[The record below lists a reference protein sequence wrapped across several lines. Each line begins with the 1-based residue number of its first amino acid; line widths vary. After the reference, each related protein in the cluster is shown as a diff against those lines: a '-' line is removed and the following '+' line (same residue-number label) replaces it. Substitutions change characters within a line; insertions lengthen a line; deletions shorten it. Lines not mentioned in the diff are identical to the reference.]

1 MSTTTIRG
9 ALAGERVIG
18 LSPASATEAASDWR
32 RRPHVFPGRA
42 LTAGAL
48 TQWQAWQAGHLA
60 LRGQDWTAGVVEGL
74 ELSVQLLPDAT
85 GFEAVELELGRGLA
99 LATSG
104 EDLVLQQPLRCRLA
118 DVPVVAPAGF
128 FEDGSG
134 VGPGTEGAPP
144 TLRARRIGA
153 ALGALGVPDENG
165 VPMRPAVP
173 AALPPIGVLVLQ
185 PVMADR
191 ASLDPMA
198 PCERSACD
206 EGTYGDAA
214 AFEDWRMADGARLLW
229 YVWPGEWRGVPAVP
243 DVQLRNALAW
253 TVFQAEEALHA
264 GQVLPW
270 EAWGQPLALVALDA
284 ATRAPLWLDR
294 ASVVRRGGQARDAR
308 LVALGGR
315 LQADSRR
322 PALWQAR
329 IEQLA
334 EQVAAAGEPAPAPGQ
349 LNDAFGRFLPP
360 VGLLPRNAFDAAGPR
375 SAFFPVGFDID
386 AVPIPVEQLDL
397 AVRASA
403 ALAPLSVGA
412 PESVRLMV
420 PVPLASWEPG
430 LLQRALIDPLFQQT
444 LDEHLLRRARTLG
457 LRQGLRQQAA
467 MLEHALS
474 GKVQTVPSFR
484 DDPLAVETESL
495 APWGEPP
502 PGGGHRSALRAGL
515 HQHFFD
521 GAAPPFTVQ
530 ATESL
535 FCWVCLDPDHPPRQ
549 LMLRWHGPN
558 GWEHRAYWGENLI
571 PGGTDGTAARLRV
584 GPLPTAG
591 QWTMLA
597 VAASALGLA
606 GQNVDGMAFAL
617 HDGRA
622 AFGLTGARTAEV
634 WRKWFCNFLPTG
646 ARVQGDEPWDLLSAN
661 DLWAPFEPQ
670 RGVEPSLPDLQ
681 AEGGDGGGGIF
692 DPGTPGTP
700 GTGQAPRRL
709 AVPNSGFSLVY
720 PPATGWRGHS
730 VVQSAVT
737 NGQGGLA
744 SITVGAGDGI
754 GCWIY
759 LDELNPPRSLW
770 AGLMLLDLR
779 SDVPAASRVQYVF
792 GYWGEN
798 RQAELLRT
806 MPALETLNARTR
818 RVGALPRSGS
828 WVELALR
835 MPVAADV
842 PAGATRYAVVGVVLT
857 AYQGQFAVSDLLHRP
872 PATQAQPTPAATLL
886 WPTAVSADPRPTT
899 TPPYTPFLAPA
910 PIPQHNLG
918 VLTPTPSSRIGTVS
932 VTAEL
937 VGDPLLLRLS
947 GHEQSQLPLRGL
959 QGFIDYLRQRID
971 RADDITDF
979 GFAHMQVDMHRIRQL
994 TMSATDAGRLA
1005 ISPTLAA
1012 LARSDSAIEVQKE
1025 IGAYIDRVRQTA
1037 QAATAPPPPPPPPP
1051 PPAPA
1056 PGPLPQR
1063 PGGRS
1068 LGTAIGSTGSISAV
1082 RIGTVTG
1089 ASIGSVQSAGL
1100 AGTLAASLAAAR
1112 AGQVA
1117 QQAQLLGSST
1127 DLSMRAGVAANR
1139 FAEGVLIQRP
1149 TAPPRIVYANPIVG
1163 LSEIRTTALAERLR
1177 NPPSP
1182 EARNYALSNRARTV
1196 SSLLNLLETFAS
1208 EDSGEVPALLQD
1220 FQVPGL
1226 AGDPF
1231 LAGLPAGTLQRPLA
1245 DFRGN
1250 AALQEALA
1258 RPPSGSDNA
1267 LDEATLFT
1275 QAVSLSDSTIA
1286 MLRRLEARL
1295 TIYRDALTR
1304 CETALETLRQ
1314 QIGQLGARQAEV
1326 ASALAEARHDVS
1338 VTRALLAEETE
1349 RIAAVNA
1356 RRAKVLAEEVKFIA
1370 YVRPRETDNLLATP
1384 THAVD
1389 PGLVE
1394 APVPACLRAHPE
1406 PPEELLDMLRVVRE
1420 APAPW
1425 FVRVPPL
1432 LQRLDKVDHLVR
1444 LLDGAQLRALAGLA
1458 QPRLATQMVA
1468 GASRLA
1474 SGIAQLAAR
1483 QTEALAP
1490 RVATLQALNLGLLG
1504 SLSWQGVRDQAAQV
1518 VSFGDLAEGGHGRA
1532 DVARAAADE
1541 LDRIRGVAACLHAEF
1556 SGVLPAIRLQWAE
1569 LLSEFDAAP
1578 NLRNLANLP
1587 RWAEIPSLDRRQMQ
1601 AYADW
1606 LFAQIEPGQP
1616 QAVALVN
1623 DVVRMCLL
1631 LASHAPVDRIVQG
1644 RMARPTPGVRPGVRI
1659 PLTVLDAAPL
1669 RVGMAALLYR
1679 ADQLVARA
1687 TVEDLGQGEV
1697 MARVVH
1703 TAQTRVDLG
1712 DDVRVHFDMA
1722 ATVSLAATAAR
1733 RTLFR

>member
-1 MSTTTIRG
+1 MSTTPIDG

-18 LSPASATEAASDWR
+18 LSPQSATEAATDWR
-32 RRPHVFPGRA
+32 RRPNVFPGRA

-60 LRGQDWTAGVVEGL
+60 LRGQDWTAGVVDGL
-74 ELSVQLLPDAT
+74 ELSVRLLPDST
-85 GFEAVELELGRGLA
+85 GFEAVELEIGRGLA

-134 VGPGTEGAPP
+134 VGAGTEGDPP
-144 TLRARRIGA
+144 TLRSRGIGA
-153 ALGALGVPDENG
+153 ALGALGAPATPGG
-165 VPMRPAVP
+165 VPRPEIP

-185 PVMADR
+185 PVVADR
-191 ASLDPMA
+191 ASLDPMD

-229 YVWPGEWRGVPAVP
+229 FVWPGEWRGVPAVP
-243 DVQLRNALAW
+243 AVQLRNALAW
-253 TVFQAEEALHA
+253 TVFQAEEALPA

-270 EAWGQPLALVALDA
+270 EAWGQPLALVALDG

-308 LVALGGR
+308 LVAMAGR

-334 EQVAAAGEPAPAPGQ
+334 EQVASSGEPAPAPGT

-360 VGLLPRNAFDAAGPR
+360 VGLLPRNAFDPAGPR

-386 AVPIPVEQLDL
+386 AAPIPVEQLDL

-403 ALAPLSVGA
+403 ALAPLAVGA
-412 PESVRLMV
+412 AESVRLLV
-420 PVPLASWEPG
+420 PVPLSSWEPG
-430 LLQRALIDPLFQQT
+430 LLQRARIDPLFQQT
-444 LDEHLLRRARTLG
+444 LDAHLLRRARTLG

-467 MLEHALS
+467 MLDHALS
-474 GKVQTVPSFR
+474 GKVQTVASFK

-530 ATESL
+530 PNEAL
-535 FCWVCLDPDHPPRQ
+535 FCWVCLDPDNPPRT

-571 PGGTDGTAARLRV
+571 AGGADGTAARLRV
-584 GPLPTAG
+584 GDLPTPG
-591 QWTMLA
+591 QWVMLT

-617 HDGRA
+617 YDGLA

-681 AEGGDGGGGIF
+681 AEAGDGGIF
-692 DPGTPGTP
+692 GQP
-700 GTGQAPRRL
+700 GTGTGTGTPAARRL
-709 AVPNSGFSLVY
+709 GVPTSGFSLVY

-730 VVQSAVT
+730 VVHNAPAT

-744 SITVGAGDGI
+744 SIAIGAGDSFS
-754 GCWIY
+754 CWIY

-779 SDVPAASRVQYVF
+779 PDPPAASRIQYAF

-798 RQAELLRT
+798 RQAELMRT
-806 MPALETLNARTR
+806 VPGLETLNARTQR
-818 RVGALPRSGS
+818 AGALPRSGG
-828 WVELALR
+828 WVELPLR
-835 MPVAADV
+835 LPTAAEL
-842 PAGATRYAVVGVVLT
+842 PNGASRYAALGMVLT

-872 PATQAQPTPAATLL
+872 PPSATQPTPAPVLL
-886 WPTAVSADPRPTT
+886 WPTAISADPRPTT
-899 TPPYTPFLAPA
+899 VPPYAPFLAPA

-932 VTAEL
+932 LYTEL

-947 GHEQSQLPLRGL
+947 GHEQSQLLLRGL
-959 QGFIDYLRQRID
+959 QGFADYLRQRID

-1012 LARSDSAIEVQKE
+1012 LAKSDSAIEVQKE

-1037 QAATAPPPPPPPPP
+1037 TAASTPPAPPAP

-1056 PGPLPQR
+1056 PGPVPQR
-1063 PGGRS
+1063 PGVSR
-1068 LGTAIGSTGSISAV
+1068 LAANIGSISAV
-1082 RIGTVTG
+1082 RIGTITG
-1089 ASIGSVQSAGL
+1089 ASSGSL
-1100 AGTLAASLAAAR
+1100 LAASALAVRPGQAAQQANLGSSTNLAAR
-1112 AGQVA
+1112 AGVA
-1117 QQAQLLGSST
+1117 S
-1127 DLSMRAGVAANR
+1127 VAAASR
-1139 FAEGVLIQRP
+1139 LAEGVLVQRP
-1149 TAPPRIVYANPIVG
+1149 TAPLNIVYANPVVG
-1163 LSEIRTTALAERLR
+1163 LSEVRTTALAERLR

-1196 SSLLNLLETFAS
+1196 TSLLNLLEAFAA

-1231 LAGLPAGTLQRPLA
+1231 LAGLPATTPPTLQRPLA

-1250 AALQEALA
+1250 TALQEALA
-1258 RPPSGSDNA
+1258 RPPTGSDNA

-1275 QAVSLSDSTIA
+1275 QAVSLSDNTIA

-1295 TIYRDALTR
+1295 TVYRDALSR
-1304 CETALETLRQ
+1304 CETALATLRG
-1314 QIGQLGARQAEV
+1314 QIGALDARQAEV
-1326 ASALAEARHDVS
+1326 ASQLAEARHDVS
-1338 VTRALLAEETE
+1338 VTRALLDEETE
-1349 RIAAVNA
+1349 RIAAINA

-1425 FVRVPPL
+1425 FVQVPPL
-1432 LQRLDKVDHLVR
+1432 LQRLDKVDHLMR
-1444 LLDGAQLRALAGLA
+1444 LLDGAQVRALAGLA
-1458 QPRLATQMVA
+1458 QPRLSTQVVS

-1474 SGIAQLAAR
+1474 TGIAQLATR

-1490 RVATLQALNLGLLG
+1490 RVATLQTMNLNLLT

-1532 DVARAAADE
+1532 DVARAAAEE

-1587 RWAEIPSLDRRQMQ
+1587 RWAEIPYLDRRQMQ

-1606 LFAQIEPGQP
+1606 LFGQIEPGQP

-1644 RMARPTPGVRPGVRI
+1644 RMARPTPGVSPGVRI

-1722 ATVSLAATAAR
+1722 TNVSLAATTAR

>member
-1 MSTTTIRG
+1 VSTTPITG
-9 ALAGERVIG
+9 ALAGERVVG

-32 RRPHVFPGRA
+32 RRPNVFPGRA

-60 LRGQDWTAGVVEGL
+60 LRGQDWTAGVVDGL
-74 ELSVQLLPDAT
+74 ELSVRLLPDAT
-85 GFEAVELELGRGLA
+85 GFDAVELEIGRGLA

-134 VGPGTEGAPP
+134 VGPGTEGDPA
-144 TLRARRIGA
+144 TLRTRRIGA
-153 ALGALGVPDENG
+153 ALGALGEPAEPG
-165 VPMRPAVP
+165 GAPRPEIP
-173 AALPPIGVLVLQ
+173 AALPAIGVLVLQ

-191 ASLDPMA
+191 ASLDPMD

-206 EGTYGDAA
+206 EGSYGDAA
-214 AFEDWRMADGARLLW
+214 AFEDWRMGDGARLLW
-229 YVWPGEWRGVPAVP
+229 YVWPGEWRGTPAV
-243 DVQLRNALAW
+243 
-253 TVFQAEEALHA
+253 TVFQAEEALPA

-270 EAWGQPLALVALDA
+270 EAWGQPLALVALDP
-284 ATRAPLWLDR
+284 ATRTPLWLDR

-308 LVALGGR
+308 LVVLNGR
-315 LQADSRR
+315 LRADSRR

-334 EQVAAAGEPAPAPGQ
+334 EQVASSGEPAPAPGT

-375 SAFFPVGFDID
+375 SAFFPVGFDVD

-403 ALAPLSVGA
+403 ALAPLSVDA
-412 PESVRLMV
+412 AESVRLLV
-420 PVPLASWEPG
+420 PVPLSSWEPG
-430 LLQRALIDPLFQQT
+430 LLLPARIDPLFQQT
-444 LDEHLLRRARTLG
+444 LDAHLLRRARTLG

-467 MLEHALS
+467 MLDHALS
-474 GKVQTVPSFR
+474 GKVQAVPAFK

-502 PGGGHRSALRAGL
+502 PGGGHRSTLRAGL

-530 ATESL
+530 DTESL
-535 FCWVCLDPDHPPRQ
+535 FCWVCLDPDNPPRQ
-549 LMLRWHGPN
+549 LQLRWRAPD

-571 PGGTDGTAARLRV
+571 PGGVDGTAARLRV
-584 GPLPTAG
+584 GDLPTPG
-591 QWTMLA
+591 QWVMLT

-606 GQNVDGMAFAL
+606 GQNLDGMGFAL
-617 HDGRA
+617 FDGRA

-634 WRKWFCNFLPTG
+634 WRKWFCNFLPAG

-661 DLWAPFEPQ
+661 DLWMPFEPQ
-670 RGVEPSLPDLQ
+670 RGVEPSLPDLEDE
-681 AEGGDGGGGIF
+681 AGDGGIF
-692 DPGTPGTP
+692 GQP
-700 GTGQAPRRL
+700 GTGTPAARRL
-709 AVPNSGFSLVY
+709 AIPTSGFSLVY

-730 VVQSAVT
+730 VVNNAPVT

-744 SITVGAGDGI
+744 SITIGAGDQFSS
-754 GCWIY
+754 WIY
-759 LDELNPPRSLW
+759 LDELNPPRALW
-770 AGLMLLDLR
+770 AGLMLMDLR
-779 SDVPAASRVQYVF
+779 PDVPAAARIQYAF

-798 RQAELLRT
+798 RQAELVRT
-806 MPALETLNARTR
+806 VPGLETLNARTR
-818 RVGALPRSGS
+818 RAGALPRSGS
-828 WVELALR
+828 WVELPLR
-835 MPVAADV
+835 LPTAADL
-842 PAGATRYAVVGVVLT
+842 PNGASRYAVLGMVLT
-857 AYQGQFAVSDLLHRP
+857 GYQGQFAVSDLLHRP
-872 PATQAQPTPAATLL
+872 PAGTTQPAPAPVLL
-886 WPTAVSADPRPTT
+886 WPTSISADPRPTT
-899 TPPYTPFLAPA
+899 VPPYAPFLTPA

-932 VTAEL
+932 VYTEL

-947 GHEQSQLPLRGL
+947 EHEQSQLLLRGL
-959 QGFIDYLRQRID
+959 QGFADYLRQRID

-1012 LARSDSAIEVQKE
+1012 LAKSDSAIEVQKE

-1037 QAATAPPPPPPPPP
+1037 AAAAAPPPAPPPP

-1056 PGPLPQR
+1056 PSPSPFR
-1063 PGGRS
+1063 PGVSR
-1068 LGTAIGSTGSISAV
+1068 LAADIGGISAV
-1082 RIGTVTG
+1082 RIGTITG
-1089 ASIGSVQSAGL
+1089 ASSGSLL
-1100 AGTLAASLAAAR
+1100 AGNTLAASALAAR
-1112 AGQVA
+1112 PGQAA
-1117 QQAQLLGSST
+1117 QQANLGSST
-1127 DLSMRAGVAANR
+1127 NLAARSGVAAVNR
-1139 FAEGVLIQRP
+1139 LAEGVLVQRP
-1149 TAPPRIVYANPIVG
+1149 TAPLNIVYANPVVG

-1196 SSLLNLLETFAS
+1196 TSLLNLLETFAA

-1220 FQVPGL
+1220 FQIPGL

-1231 LAGLPAGTLQRPLA
+1231 LAGLPAGTLQRPLSE
-1245 DFRGN
+1245 FRGN
-1250 AALQEALA
+1250 TTLQEALA
-1258 RPPSGSDNA
+1258 RPPAGSDNA

-1275 QAVSLSDSTIA
+1275 QAVSLSDTTIA

-1295 TIYRDALTR
+1295 TVYRDALSR
-1304 CETALETLRQ
+1304 CETALATLR
-1314 QIGQLGARQAEV
+1314 GQVGAIAARQAEV

-1370 YVRPRETDNLLATP
+1370 YVRPREADNLLATP

-1425 FVRVPPL
+1425 FVQVPPL

-1458 QPRLATQMVA
+1458 QPRLSTQVVA

-1474 SGIAQLAAR
+1474 TGIAQLAAR

-1490 RVATLQALNLGLLG
+1490 RVATLQTLNLGLLG

-1587 RWAEIPSLDRRQMQ
+1587 RWAEIPYLDRRQMQ

-1606 LFAQIEPGQP
+1606 LFGQIEPGQP

-1659 PLTVLDAAPL
+1659 PLTVLDATPL

-1722 ATVSLAATAAR
+1722 TTVSLAATTAR

>member
-1 MSTTTIRG
+1 MSTTPITG
-9 ALAGERVIG
+9 ALAGERVVG

-32 RRPHVFPGRA
+32 RRPNVFPGRA

-60 LRGQDWTAGVVEGL
+60 LRGQDWTAGVVDGL
-74 ELSVQLLPDAT
+74 ELSVRLLPDAT
-85 GFEAVELELGRGLA
+85 GFDAVELEIGRGLA

-134 VGPGTEGAPP
+134 VGPGTEGDPA
-144 TLRARRIGA
+144 TLRTRRIGA
-153 ALGALGVPDENG
+153 ALGALGEPAEPG
-165 VPMRPAVP
+165 GAPRPEIP
-173 AALPPIGVLVLQ
+173 AALPAIGVLVLQ

-191 ASLDPMA
+191 ASLDPMD

-206 EGTYGDAA
+206 EGSYGDAA
-214 AFEDWRMADGARLLW
+214 AFEDWRMGDGARLLW
-229 YVWPGEWRGVPAVP
+229 YVWPGEWRGTPAVP
-243 DVQLRNALAW
+243 AVQLRNALAW
-253 TVFQAEEALHA
+253 TVFQAEEALPA

-270 EAWGQPLALVALDA
+270 EAWGQPLALVALDP
-284 ATRAPLWLDR
+284 ATRTPLWLDR

-308 LVALGGR
+308 LVVLNGR
-315 LQADSRR
+315 LRADSRR

-334 EQVAAAGEPAPAPGQ
+334 EQVASSGEPAPAPGT

-375 SAFFPVGFDID
+375 SAFFPVGFDVD

-403 ALAPLSVGA
+403 ALAPLSVDA
-412 PESVRLMV
+412 AESVRLLV
-420 PVPLASWEPG
+420 PVPLSSWEPG
-430 LLQRALIDPLFQQT
+430 LLLPARIDPLFQQT
-444 LDEHLLRRARTLG
+444 LDAHLLRRARTLG

-467 MLEHALS
+467 MLDHALS
-474 GKVQTVPSFR
+474 GKVQAVPAFK

-502 PGGGHRSALRAGL
+502 PGGGHRSTLRAGL

-530 ATESL
+530 DTESL
-535 FCWVCLDPDHPPRQ
+535 FCWVCLDPDNPPRQ
-549 LMLRWHGPN
+549 LQLRWRAPD

-571 PGGTDGTAARLRV
+571 PGGVDGTAARLRV
-584 GPLPTAG
+584 ADLPTPG
-591 QWTMLA
+591 QWVMLT

-606 GQNVDGMAFAL
+606 GQNLDGMGFAL
-617 HDGRA
+617 FDGRA

-634 WRKWFCNFLPTG
+634 WRKWFCNFLPAG

-661 DLWAPFEPQ
+661 DLWMPFEPQ
-670 RGVEPSLPDLQ
+670 RGVEPSLPDLEDE
-681 AEGGDGGGGIF
+681 AGDGGIF
-692 DPGTPGTP
+692 GQP
-700 GTGQAPRRL
+700 GTGTPAARRL
-709 AVPNSGFSLVY
+709 AIPTSGFSLVY

-730 VVQSAVT
+730 VVNNAPVT

-744 SITVGAGDGI
+744 SITIGAGDQFSS
-754 GCWIY
+754 WIY
-759 LDELNPPRSLW
+759 LDELNPPRALW
-770 AGLMLLDLR
+770 AGLMLMDLR
-779 SDVPAASRVQYVF
+779 PDVPAAARIQYAF

-798 RQAELLRT
+798 RQAELVRT
-806 MPALETLNARTR
+806 VPGLETLNARTR
-818 RVGALPRSGS
+818 RAGALPRSGS
-828 WVELALR
+828 WVELPLR
-835 MPVAADV
+835 LPTAADL
-842 PAGATRYAVVGVVLT
+842 PNGASRYAVLGMVLT
-857 AYQGQFAVSDLLHRP
+857 GYQGQFAVSDLLHRP
-872 PATQAQPTPAATLL
+872 PAGTTQPAPAPVLL
-886 WPTAVSADPRPTT
+886 WPTSISADPRPTT
-899 TPPYTPFLAPA
+899 VPPYAPFLTPA

-932 VTAEL
+932 VYTEL

-947 GHEQSQLPLRGL
+947 EHEQSQLLLRGL
-959 QGFIDYLRQRID
+959 QGFADYLRQRID

-1012 LARSDSAIEVQKE
+1012 LAKSDSAIEVQKE

-1037 QAATAPPPPPPPPP
+1037 AAAAAPPPAPPPP

-1056 PGPLPQR
+1056 PSPSPFR
-1063 PGGRS
+1063 PGVSR
-1068 LGTAIGSTGSISAV
+1068 LAADIGGISAV
-1082 RIGTVTG
+1082 RIGTITG
-1089 ASIGSVQSAGL
+1089 ASSGSLL
-1100 AGTLAASLAAAR
+1100 AGNTLAASALAAR
-1112 AGQVA
+1112 PGQAA
-1117 QQAQLLGSST
+1117 QQANLGSST
-1127 DLSMRAGVAANR
+1127 NLAARSGVAAVNR
-1139 FAEGVLIQRP
+1139 LAEGVLVQRP
-1149 TAPPRIVYANPIVG
+1149 TAPLNIVYANPVVG

-1196 SSLLNLLETFAS
+1196 TSLLNLLETFAA

-1220 FQVPGL
+1220 FQIPGL

-1231 LAGLPAGTLQRPLA
+1231 LAGLPAGTLQRPLSE
-1245 DFRGN
+1245 FRGN
-1250 AALQEALA
+1250 TTLQEALA
-1258 RPPSGSDNA
+1258 RPPAGSDNA

-1275 QAVSLSDSTIA
+1275 QAVSLSDTTIA

-1295 TIYRDALTR
+1295 TVYRDALSR
-1304 CETALETLRQ
+1304 CETALATLR
-1314 QIGQLGARQAEV
+1314 GQVGAIAARQAEV

-1370 YVRPRETDNLLATP
+1370 YVRPREADNLLATP

-1425 FVRVPPL
+1425 FVQVPPL

-1444 LLDGAQLRALAGLA
+1444 LLDGAQVRALAGLA
-1458 QPRLATQMVA
+1458 QPRLSVQVLA

-1474 SGIAQLAAR
+1474 TGIAQLATR

-1490 RVATLQALNLGLLG
+1490 RVATLQTMNLNLLG

-1587 RWAEIPSLDRRQMQ
+1587 RWAEIPYLDRRQMQ

-1606 LFAQIEPGQP
+1606 LFGQIEPGQP

-1659 PLTVLDAAPL
+1659 PLTVLDATPL

-1722 ATVSLAATAAR
+1722 TTVSLAATTAR